1 MVEVVV
7 VDAVPVD
14 EDSTEVVSGILEV
27 GVTDTVPVVV
37 GLIVVVVASA
47 ITVKERKSKFG

>member
-1 MVEVVV
+1 M

-14 EDSTEVVSGILEV
+14 EDSTVVVSGILEV

-37 GLIVVVVASA
+37 GLTFVVVASA
-47 ITVKERKSKFG
+47 IIVKERK